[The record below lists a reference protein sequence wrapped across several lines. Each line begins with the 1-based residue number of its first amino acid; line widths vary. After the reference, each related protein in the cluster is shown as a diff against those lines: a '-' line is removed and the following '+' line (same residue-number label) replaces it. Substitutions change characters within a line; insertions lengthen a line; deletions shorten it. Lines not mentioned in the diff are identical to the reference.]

1 MNQPLE
7 DRPDWYTQ
15 EALSETARIITITA
29 AELQVLEQK
38 PDVVQI
44 LLDLVNQLNH
54 EAVAYAKRSSKRNEL
69 PVAEDYHQL
78 LALLTDAQL
87 TEADLSELCRKMVDL
102 ILTIPRPV
110 SHSTGHYVTI
120 YTHPNGHTIK
130 PDFPAYTIASG
141 QEGHSWGTWKPSGA
155 VSGSVFFELQ
165 EAKLTIHDRRRLVSL
180 VKFLTLQ

>member
-1 MNQPLE
+1 MNEPSK
-7 DRPDWYTQ
+7 DRSDWYTQ

-29 AELQVLEQK
+29 AELQVHDQK

-44 LLDLVNQLNH
+44 LLDIVSRLNH
-54 EAVAYAKRSSKRNEL
+54 EAIAYAKRSSAVDEL

-78 LALLTDAQL
+78 LALVQNARL
-87 TEADLSELCRKMVDL
+87 TEADLSDLYRKMVDL

-130 PDFPAYTIASG
+130 PDFPAYTIVNG
-141 QEGHSWGTWKPSGA
+141 EERHSWGTWNPSGA

-165 EAKLTIHDRRRLVSL
+165 DTELTIHNRRRLVSL